1 MLDIKLIRERPDF
14 VKGELAKRGVD
25 PAEVDRLLEADQ
37 RRRKLQGE
45 VDQLR
50 ADRKRRSRE
59 VGKLPPE
66 ERAAEIAKIRAE
78 EAEEERQ
85 AAAIVTAERTV
96 RNQHTHGPRMR
107 EHIAIQTKIPSVDKA
122 VELARVEEQVDEL
135 SLTLPNIPRPYVVVG
150 ASEADNRVIKTEG
163 TPIEFTSFKPLPHWE
178 LGEKLGIIDFDR
190 GVKLSG
196 TRFYVL
202 SGAGARLQRALIT
215 WMLDVKIREQGYLEI
230 IPPLMVSTETAT
242 STGHLPKN
250 ADTMYHDAEDD
261 FWFIPTAE
269 VPLTSLHRD
278 ETLDESSLPIYMTA
292 YTPCFRREKMSAG
305 RDVRGIK
312 RGHQFDKV
320 EMVKLVRPE
329 TSDDEFHKM
338 VNDASEIC
346 RRLKIPFRVVELC
359 TADLSFASAVTYDLE
374 MWAPGCGEWL
384 EVSSVSNCTDFQA
397 RRAKI
402 RFKSKGGKPE
412 LVHTL
417 NGSGL
422 ALPRTMIAV
431 LENYQNEDGS
441 VTVPEV
447 LRPYMGGVERI
458 SKS

>member
-1 MLDIKLIRERPDF
+1 MLDIKLIRERPDL
-14 VKGELAKRGVD
+14 VKAELAKRGID
-25 PAEVDRLLEADQ
+25 PAEIDQILDADHK
-37 RRRKLQGE
+37 RRKLQAE
-45 VDQLR
+45 LDQIR
-50 ADRKRRSRE
+50 AERKRRARE
-59 VGKLPPE
+59 VGKLKPE
-66 ERAAEIAKIRAE
+66 ERAIEIAKIRAE
-78 EAEEERQ
+78 EADEEK
-85 AAAIVTAERTV
+85 AAKLSAGAAGAGEAAGAASPLMELAAQLALAERKV
-96 RNQHTHGPRMR
+96 
-107 EHIAIQTKIPSVDKA
+107 E
-122 VELARVEEQVDEL
+122 ELAL
-135 SLTLPNIPRPYVVVG
+135 NLPNLPRPYVVVG
-150 ASEADNRVIKTEG
+150 RSEADNRVIRTEG
-163 TPIEFTSFKPLPHWE
+163 TPAEFGALRPRPHWE
-178 LGEKLGIIDFDR
+178 IGEKLGIIDFDR

-202 SGAGARLQRALIT
+202 SGAGARLQRALIA
-215 WMLDVKIREQGYLEI
+215 WMLDVKREQGYLEI
-230 IPPLMVSTETAT
+230 IPPLMVTRETAI

-250 ADTMYHDAEDD
+250 ADTMYHDVEDD

-269 VPLTSLHRD
+269 VPLAGLYRD
-278 ETLDESSLPIYMTA
+278 ETLEESRLPVYLTA

-338 VNDASEIC
+338 VGDASEIC

-374 MWAPGCGEWL
+374 MWAPGCAEWL

-397 RRAKI
+397 RRARI
-402 RFKSKGGKPE
+402 RFKAKGGKAE

-422 ALPRTMIAV
+422 ALPRTLIAV

-441 VTVPEV
+441 VTIPEV
-447 LRPYMGGVERI
+447 LRPYMGGLERI
-458 SKS
+458 GKS

>member
-14 VKGELAKRGVD
+14 VKAELAKRGVEA
-25 PAEVDRLLEADQ
+25 AEVDRLLEADQ
-37 RRRKLQGE
+37 KRRNLQAE

-50 ADRKRRSRE
+50 ADRKRRARE
-59 VGKLPPE
+59 VGKLAPA

-78 EAEEERQ
+78 EADEEKLAKLSADE
-85 AAAIVTAERTV
+85 AIDASNPLLLLGTQLGLAEKQV
-96 RNQHTHGPRMR
+96 
-107 EHIAIQTKIPSVDKA
+107 E
-122 VELARVEEQVDEL
+122 ELA
-135 SLTLPNIPRPYVVVG
+135 LTLPNIPRSYVVVG
-150 ASEADNRVIKTEG
+150 ASEADNRVIRTEG
-163 TPIEFTSFKPLPHWE
+163 TPLEFTAFKPLPHWE
-178 LGEKLGIIDFDR
+178 LGENLGIIDFDR

-230 IPPLMVSTETAT
+230 IPPLMVSRETAT

-250 ADTMYHDAEDD
+250 ADTMYHDDEDD

-278 ETLDESSLPIYMTA
+278 ETLDENSLPAYLTA

-320 EMVKLVRPE
+320 EMVKVVHPS
-329 TSDDEFHKM
+329 TSDEELDKLVE
-338 VNDASEIC
+338 NACEIC
-346 RRLKIPFRVVELC
+346 RRLEIPFRVIQMC
-359 TADLSFASAVTYDLE
+359 TGDLGFSAAGKYDVE
-374 MWAPGCGEWL
+374 MWAPGVEEWL
-384 EVSSVSNCTDFQA
+384 EVSSCSNCTDFQA
-397 RRAKI
+397 RRAQI
-402 RFKSKGGKPE
+402 RFREKGGKPE
-412 LVHTL
+412 LAHTL

-422 ALPRTMIAV
+422 GLPRTLIAV
-431 LENYQNEDGS
+431 MENYQNEDGS
-441 VTVPEV
+441 ITIPKV
-447 LRPYMGGVERI
+447 LRPYMGGSERI
-458 SKS
+458 SKR